1 MAEPS
6 GRGQRIARARRRRGL
21 SQATLAG
28 LVGRSESWLSQ
39 VERGLR
45 EIDSHTVLNALA
57 EILRVDVTELTGNGP
72 LAPRSVH
79 YTPAQDIERAMMAYD
94 GLELAIAGTEE
105 DRQPDIQRLVLGVG
119 RVNGIYQAAC
129 YEEAGRMLPALI
141 RGVETAARTCPSS
154 DAIAIGRVRSQI
166 YQATAMVLNR
176 VGEADL
182 AWTAADRAMT
192 AAEHAEAGLMAA
204 LSAYR
209 LAHVFTRKKRSTQAR
224 DLTTGAATALHRS
237 SRNEDPERLSVNGS
251 LHLADALAAAAEFD
265 HAAADRSL
273 VQAQQIADRLGE
285 DRNDHW
291 TAFGPSNVRI
301 HRVSAA
307 VAFGDADIAVET
319 GETIDLQHLPP
330 GLAGRRSQVSLDLG
344 REYAQ
349 QRHDA
354 AAVNMLL
361 EAERIAPQ
369 LVRYDV
375 ATHDLL
381 ALLMRREHRASTPQL
396 RPLAHR
402 AGVI

>member
-1 MAEPS
+1 
-6 GRGQRIARARRRRGL
+6 
-21 SQATLAG
+21 
-28 LVGRSESWLSQ
+28 VGRSESWLSQ

-45 EIDSHTVLNALA
+45 EVDSHTVLNALA
-57 EILRVDVTELTGNGP
+57 EILRVDVAELTGDEP
-72 LAPRSVH
+72 AAPRSAR
-79 YTPAQDIERAMMAYD
+79 YAAAQDIERAIMAYD
-94 GLELAIAGTEE
+94 GLESVIAGTEAH
-105 DRQPDIQRLVLGVG
+105 RPPDIQRLALAVG
-119 RVNGIYQAAC
+119 RVNRIYQAAR
-129 YEEAGRMLPALI
+129 YEEAGRMLPTLI
-141 RGVETAARTCPSS
+141 HGVETAAHTCPSRDVVAVS
-154 DAIAIGRVRSQI
+154 TVRSQV

-176 VGEADL
+176 VGETEL
-182 AWTAADRAMT
+182 AWAAADRAMT

-204 LSAYR
+204 LSAFR
-209 LAHVFTRKKRSTQAR
+209 LAHVFTRRKRATQAR
-224 DLTTGAATALHRS
+224 DLTTGAASALHRS
-237 SRNEDPERLSVNGS
+237 GRNDDPERLSVTGS
-251 LHLADALAAAAEFD
+251 LYLADALAAATEFD
-265 HAAADRSL
+265 HAAADRS
-273 VQAQQIADRLGE
+273 VAQAQQIADRLGE

-307 VAFGDADIAVET
+307 VTFGDADAAVQT
-319 GETIDLQHLPP
+319 GGALDLQHLPS

-344 REYAQ
+344 RAYGQ

-369 LVRYDV
+369 LVRYD
-375 ATHDLL
+375 AAIHDLL

>member
-1 MAEPS
+1 VTEPS

-45 EIDSHTVLNALA
+45 EVDSHTVLNALA
-57 EILRVDVTELTGNGP
+57 GILRVDVAELTGDESA
-72 LAPRSVH
+72 APRSAR
-79 YTPAQDIERAMMAYD
+79 YMAARDIEQAMMAYD
-94 GLELAIAGTEE
+94 GLESVIAGAEA
-105 DRQPDIQRLVLGVG
+105 DRSPDIRRLALAVG
-119 RVNGIYQAAC
+119 RVNHTYQAAR

-141 RGVETAARTCPSS
+141 RSVETAARTCPSRDELAVS
-154 DAIAIGRVRSQI
+154 TVRSQI

-176 VGEADL
+176 VGETEL
-182 AWTAADRAMT
+182 AWTAADRAMA

-209 LAHVFTRKKRSTQAR
+209 LAHVFTRRKRTTQAR
-224 DLTTGAATALHRS
+224 DLTTGAASALNRS
-237 SRNEDPERLSVNGS
+237 SRIEEPERLSVAGS

-273 VQAQQIADRLGE
+273 AQAQQIADHLGE

-301 HRVSAA
+301 HRISAA
-307 VAFGDADIAVET
+307 VTFGDADAAVQT
-319 GETIDLQHLPP
+319 GEALDLQHLPT

-344 REYAQ
+344 RAYAQ

-369 LVRYDV
+369 LVRYDA

-396 RPLAHR
+396 RPLAQR
-402 AGVI
+402 VGVM

>member
-1 MAEPS
+1 VKDPS
-6 GRGQRIARARRRRGL
+6 GRGHRIARARRRRGL
-21 SQATLAG
+21 SQAALAG

-45 EIDSHTVLNALA
+45 EVDSHTVLNALA
-57 EILRVDVTELTGNGP
+57 EILRVDIAELTGDEAVAP
-72 LAPRSVH
+72 LSAR
-79 YTPAQDIERAMMAYD
+79 YTAAQDIERAMMAYD
-94 GLELAIAGTEE
+94 GLESVIAGTEA
-105 DRQPDIQRLVLGVG
+105 DRPQDIRRLALAVG
-119 RVNGIYQAAC
+119 RVNHTYQAAR

-141 RGVETAARTCPSS
+141 RSLETAARACPSRYEL
-154 DAIAIGRVRSQI
+154 AIGTVRAQI

-176 VGEADL
+176 VGETEL
-182 AWTAADRAMT
+182 AWTAADRAMA
-192 AAEHAEAGLMAA
+192 AAEHAEAGLIVA

-209 LAHVFTRKKRSTQAR
+209 LAHVFTRRKRTTQAR
-224 DLTTGAATALHRS
+224 DLTTGAANALNRS
-237 SRNEDPERLSVNGS
+237 GHNEDPEWLSVTGS

-265 HAAADRSL
+265 RAAADRSL
-273 VQAQQIADRLGE
+273 TQAQQIADRLG
-285 DRNDHW
+285 DNRNDHW

-301 HRVSAA
+301 HRISVA
-307 VAFGDADIAVET
+307 VASGDADTAVQT
-319 GETIDLQHLPP
+319 GEALDLQQLPP

-344 REYAQ
+344 RAYAQ

-369 LVRYDV
+369 LVRYDA

>member
-1 MAEPS
+1 VAESS

-28 LVGRSESWLSQ
+28 LIGRSESWLSQ

-45 EIDSHTVLNALA
+45 EVDSHTVLNTLA
-57 EILRVDVTELTGNGP
+57 EILRVDVTELTGNELP
-72 LAPRSVH
+72 AAQSTH
-79 YTPAQDIERAMMAYD
+79 YTASQDIERAMMAYD
-94 GLELAIAGTEE
+94 GLESVIAGAEA
-105 DRQPDIQRLVLGVG
+105 DRAPDIQRLSLALG
-119 RVNGIYQAAC
+119 RANRIYQAAR
-129 YEEAGRMLPALI
+129 YEEAGQMLPALI
-141 RGVETAARTCPSS
+141 RGVETAARTCASR
-154 DAIAIGRVRSQI
+154 DAVAVSRVRSQV
-166 YQATAMVLNR
+166 YQTTAMILNR
-176 VGEADL
+176 VGETEL
-182 AWTAADRAMT
+182 AWTAADRAMA

-209 LAHVFTRKKRSTQAR
+209 LAHVFTRWKRTTQAR
-224 DLTTGAATALHRS
+224 DLTTGATGALHGGG
-237 SRNEDPERLSVNGS
+237 RNEDPERLSVTGS

-265 HAAADRSL
+265 RAAADRAL
-273 VQAQQIADRLGE
+273 TQAQQIADRLGE

-301 HRVSAA
+301 HRISAA
-307 VAFGDADIAVET
+307 AAFGDADTAMQA
-319 GETIDLQHLPP
+319 GETLDIQDLPS

-344 REYAQ
+344 RAYAQ

-361 EAERIAPQ
+361 EAERTAPQ
-369 LVRYDV
+369 LVRYDA

-381 ALLMRREHRASTPQL
+381 ALLMRREHSASTPQL

>member
-1 MAEPS
+1 VNAPS
-6 GRGQRIARARRRRGL
+6 GRGERIARARRRRGL
-21 SQATLAG
+21 SQAALAG

-39 VERGLR
+39 VERGMR
-45 EIDSHTVLNALA
+45 EVDSHTVLNALA
-57 EILRVDVTELTGNGP
+57 EILRVEVAELTGDESA
-72 LAPRSVH
+72 APRSAR
-79 YTPAQDIERAMMAYD
+79 YTAAQDIERAMMAYD
-94 GLELAIAGTEE
+94 GLESVIAGAEAH
-105 DRQPDIQRLVLGVG
+105 RPPDIQRLVLAVS
-119 RVNGIYQAAC
+119 RVNRTYQAAR

-141 RGVETAARTCPSS
+141 RGVETAARTCPSRDELAVS
-154 DAIAIGRVRSQI
+154 TVRSQI

-176 VGEADL
+176 VGEPEL
-182 AWTAADRAMT
+182 AWTAADRAMA
-192 AAEHAEAGLMAA
+192 AAERAEADLMAA

-209 LAHVFTRKKRSTQAR
+209 LAHVFTRRKRTRQAR
-224 DLTTGAATALHRS
+224 DLTTGAASALNRS
-237 SRNEDPERLSVNGS
+237 GHNESPERLSVAGS
-251 LHLADALAAAAEFD
+251 LHLADVLAAAAEFD

-273 VQAQQIADRLGE
+273 TQAQQISDRLGE

-301 HRVSAA
+301 HRISAA
-307 VAFGDADIAVET
+307 VAFGDADSAVQT
-319 GETIDLQHLPP
+319 GEALDLQQLPP

-344 REYAQ
+344 RAYAQ

-369 LVRYDV
+369 LVRYDA

>member
-45 EIDSHTVLNALA
+45 EVDGHTVLNALA
-57 EILRVDVTELTGNGP
+57 EILRVDVAELTGDEP
-72 LAPRSVH
+72 AASRSAR
-79 YTPAQDIERAMMAYD
+79 YTAARDIERAMMAYD
-94 GLELAIAGTEE
+94 GLESVIAGTEA
-105 DRQPDIQRLVLGVG
+105 DRPPDIQRLALAVG
-119 RVNGIYQAAC
+119 RVNHTYQAAH

-141 RGVETAARTCPSS
+141 RGVETAARTCPSR
-154 DAIAIGRVRSQI
+154 DALAVSTVRSQV

-176 VGEADL
+176 VGETEL

-209 LAHVFTRKKRSTQAR
+209 LAHVFTRRKRTTQAR
-224 DLTTGAATALHRS
+224 DLTTGAASALHRS
-237 SRNEDPERLSVNGS
+237 GRNEDPERLSVEGS

-265 HAAADRSL
+265 YAAAERSL
-273 VQAQQIADRLGE
+273 AHAQQVADRLGE
-285 DRNDHW
+285 DRNDYW

-301 HRVSAA
+301 HRISAA
-307 VAFGDADIAVET
+307 VAFGDADTAVET
-319 GETIDLQHLPP
+319 GEAFDLQRLPP

-344 REYAQ
+344 RAYAQ

-369 LVRYDV
+369 LVRYDA